1 MKKIKAFFVKILTA
15 IKNFFLMIWD
25 FLAKWLGKFFRT
37 KPMVAIGNVIM
48 FLPRKLDE
56 RLDNQQRKSMWGIIF
71 VIPLLIGFVYFFAIP
86 FVLSVVYSFSYVE
99 KFTDVKG
106 LTTIFVGWNNYVY
119 VFKDFSVS
127 IDYVAYS
134 FPELLL
140 KAFIEIITDLPVI
153 LIFSLIMAV
162 VLNSKFAGRTLVRA
176 IFFMPVIFNSQA
188 VDLAIESRTAMSA
201 IISQNTSKIFE
212 NMFSFKDFLMNANI
226 PVVFV
231 TFLGNA
237 SSKIYD
243 IISYS
248 GIQILIFLS
257 AIQSVPRHLYEAAKM
272 EGATQY
278 EMFWKITF
286 PMVSPML
293 LTPAVYTIVD
303 SYTRSSFIKAITKF
317 SDAKKST
324 THVAKGLTGK
334 ALETY
339 FQYNGVVYQQD
350 PDPITGEQIPITE
363 LNQLTN
369 YGIGAALSI
378 MYSIMVI
385 LIIAIV
391 LGILSKAVFYY
402 DN

>member
-1 MKKIKAFFVKILTA
+1 MKKIKQFFVNIFTA
-15 IKNFFLMIWD
+15 IGHFFLKIWD
-25 FLAKWLGKFFRT
+25 FITYWLRKFFNT
-37 KPMVAIGNVIM
+37 KPMRAIGNVIM
-48 FLPRKLDE
+48 FLPRKLDD
-56 RLDNQQRKSMWGIIF
+56 RLNNQQRKSMWGIIF
-71 VIPLLIGFVYFFAIP
+71 VIPLLIGFVYFFVIP
-86 FVLSVVYSFSYVE
+86 FVLTIVYSFSYVE
-99 KFTDVKG
+99 KFSNVPG

-119 VFKDFSVS
+119 VFKDFTVA
-127 IDYVAYS
+127 IDYVAYT
-134 FPELLL
+134 FPELLV
-140 KAFIEIITDLPVI
+140 KALIEIITDLPVI

-293 LTPAVYTIVD
+293 LTTAVYTIVD

-324 THVAKGLTGK
+324 THVATGLTGK
-334 ALETY
+334 ALDTY
-339 FQYNGVVYQQD
+339 FHYNGVVYQAD
-350 PDPITGEQIPITE
+350 PDPITGEPIPVTE
-363 LNQLTN
+363 INQLTN

>member
-1 MKKIKAFFVKILTA
+1 MKKIKEFFAKIFAA
-15 IKNFFLMIWD
+15 IGHFFLKIWD
-25 FLAKWLGKFFRT
+25 FIKYWLGKFFNT
-37 KPMVAIGNVIM
+37 KPMRAIGKVLL

-56 RLDNQQRKSMWGIIF
+56 RLNNQQRKSMWGIIF
-71 VIPLLIGFVYFFAIP
+71 IIPLVVGFVYFFIIP
-86 FVLSVVYSFSYVE
+86 FVLAIVYSFSYVD
-99 KFTDVKG
+99 KFTNVPG
-106 LTTIFVGWNNYVY
+106 LTTIFVGWNNYIY
-119 VFKDFSVS
+119 VFKDSTVA
-127 IDYVAYS
+127 IDYVAYT
-134 FPELLL
+134 FPELLV
-140 KAFIEIITDLPVI
+140 KALIEIITDLPVI

-162 VLNSKFAGRTLVRA
+162 VLNSKFTGRTLVRA

-201 IISQNTSKIFE
+201 IISQNTTKIFE

-293 LTPAVYTIVD
+293 LTTAVYTIVD

-317 SDAKKST
+317 SDSKKST
-324 THVAKGLTGK
+324 TYSAPGLTGSAYDK
-334 ALETY
+334 Y
-339 FQYNGVVYQQD
+339 IQYLSSSTDKDKLPEGNS
-350 PDPITGEQIPITE
+350 
-363 LNQLTN
+363 LAQLSN

-385 LIIAIV
+385 LIIAIG

>member
-1 MKKIKAFFVKILTA
+1 MKKIKQFFANIFTA
-15 IKNFFLMIWD
+15 IGHFFLKIWD
-25 FLAKWLGKFFRT
+25 FITYWLRKFFNT
-37 KPMVAIGNVIM
+37 KPMRAIGNVIM
-48 FLPRKLDE
+48 FLPRKLDD
-56 RLDNQQRKSMWGIIF
+56 RLNNQQRKSMWGIIF
-71 VIPLLIGFVYFFAIP
+71 VIPLLVGFVYFFIIP
-86 FVLSVVYSFSYVE
+86 FVLTIVYSFSYVE
-99 KFTDVKG
+99 KFSNVPG

-119 VFKDFSVS
+119 VFKDFTVA
-127 IDYVAYS
+127 IDYVAYT
-134 FPELLL
+134 FPELLV
-140 KAFIEIITDLPVI
+140 KALIEIITDLPVI

-293 LTPAVYTIVD
+293 LTTAVYTIVD

-324 THVAKGLTGK
+324 TYVATGLTGK
-334 ALETY
+334 ALDTY
-339 FQYNGVVYQQD
+339 FHYNGVVYQAD
-350 PDPITGEQIPITE
+350 PDPITGEPIPVTE
-363 LNQLTN
+363 INQLTN

>member
-1 MKKIKAFFVKILTA
+1 MKKIKAFFVKIFTA
-15 IKNFFLMIWD
+15 IGNFFLMIWD
-25 FLAKWLGKFFRT
+25 FIKKWLGKFFNT
-37 KPMVAIGNVIM
+37 KPMRAIGNVIM

-56 RLDNQQRKSMWGIIF
+56 RLNNNQRKSMWGIIF
-71 VIPLLIGFVYFFAIP
+71 IIPLLIGFVYFFIIP

-99 KFTDVKG
+99 KFSSVKG
-106 LTTIFVGWNNYVY
+106 LTTIYVGWNNYKY
-119 VFKDFSVS
+119 VFKDFSIA

-188 VDLAIESRTAMSA
+188 VDLAVSSRTAMSA

-237 SSKIYD
+237 SAKIYD
-243 IISYS
+243 IVSYS

-293 LTPAVYTIVD
+293 LTSAVYTIVD

-317 SDAKKST
+317 SDAKKSST
-324 THVAKGLTGK
+324 YVAKGLTGA
-334 ALETY
+334 ALEKY
-339 FQYNGVVYQQD
+339 YQYNGPVYVKD
-350 PDPITGEQIPITE
+350 PKSGNDVLATE
-363 LNQLTN
+363 IKQLSN

-378 MYSIMVI
+378 MYSLMVI

>member
-1 MKKIKAFFVKILTA
+1 MKKIKAFFVKIFTA
-15 IKNFFLMIWD
+15 IGNFLLMIWD
-25 FLAKWLGKFFRT
+25 FIKRILGKFFNT
-37 KPMVAIGNVIM
+37 KPMRAIGKVIM

-56 RLDNQQRKSMWGIIF
+56 RLNNNQRKSMWGIIF
-71 VIPLLIGFVYFFAIP
+71 VIPLLIGFVYFFIIP

-99 KFTDVKG
+99 KFSNVKG
-106 LTTIFVGWNNYVY
+106 LTTIFVGWNNYKY
-119 VFKDFSVS
+119 VFKDFSIA

-188 VDLAIESRTAMSA
+188 VDLAVSSRTAMSA

-243 IISYS
+243 IVSYS

-293 LTPAVYTIVD
+293 LTSAVYTIVD

-317 SDAKKST
+317 SDAKKSST
-324 THVAKGLTGK
+324 YSSTGLTGA
-334 ALETY
+334 ALAKY
-339 FQYNGVVYQQD
+339 NQYMEISGD
-350 PDPITGEQIPITE
+350 KLIEGDEFK
-363 LNQLTN
+363 QLTN

>member
-1 MKKIKAFFVKILTA
+1 MKKIKEFFVNKIFKP
-15 IKNFFLMIWD
+15 IGNFLLKIWD
-25 FLAKWLGKFFRT
+25 LITAGLSWFFNT
-37 KPMVAIGNVIM
+37 KPMKAIGKVLL
-48 FLPRKLDE
+48 FLPRKLDD
-56 RLDNQQRKSMWGIIF
+56 RLNNQQRKSMWGIIF
-71 VIPLLIGFVYFFAIP
+71 IIPLLIGFVYFFIIP
-86 FVLSVVYSFSYVE
+86 FVLAIVYSFSYVD
-99 KFTDVKG
+99 KFTNVPG
-106 LTTIFVGWNNYVY
+106 LTTIFVGWNNYIY
-119 VFKDFSVS
+119 VFKDFTVS
-127 IDYVAYS
+127 IDYVAYT
-134 FPELLL
+134 FPELLV
-140 KAFIEIITDLPVI
+140 KALIEIITDLPVI

-293 LTPAVYTIVD
+293 LTTAVYTIVD

-324 THVAKGLTGK
+324 TYSAPGLTGSAFAK
-334 ALETY
+334 YKQYMSQSLNEEDLEKI
-339 FQYNGVVYQQD
+339 VEPVAS
-350 PDPITGEQIPITE
+350 
-363 LNQLTN
+363 LSN

>member
-1 MKKIKAFFVKILTA
+1 
-15 IKNFFLMIWD
+15 
-25 FLAKWLGKFFRT
+25 
-37 KPMVAIGNVIM
+37 
-48 FLPRKLDE
+48 
-56 RLDNQQRKSMWGIIF
+56 
-71 VIPLLIGFVYFFAIP
+71 
-86 FVLSVVYSFSYVE
+86 
-99 KFTDVKG
+99 
-106 LTTIFVGWNNYVY
+106 
-119 VFKDFSVS
+119 
-127 IDYVAYS
+127 
-134 FPELLL
+134 
-140 KAFIEIITDLPVI
+140 
-153 LIFSLIMAV
+153 
-162 VLNSKFAGRTLVRA
+162 
-176 IFFMPVIFNSQA
+176 
-188 VDLAIESRTAMSA
+188 
-201 IISQNTSKIFE
+201 
-212 NMFSFKDFLMNANI
+212 MNANI

-243 IISYS
+243 IVSYS

-293 LTPAVYTIVD
+293 LTSAVYTIVD

-317 SDAKKST
+317 SDAKKSST
-324 THVAKGLTGK
+324 YSSTGLTGA
-334 ALETY
+334 ALAKY
-339 FQYNGVVYQQD
+339 NQYMEISGD
-350 PDPITGEQIPITE
+350 KLIEGDEFK
-363 LNQLTN
+363 QLTN

>member
-1 MKKIKAFFVKILTA
+1 MKA
-15 IKNFFLMIWD
+15 IKEFFNNIFKAIGSFFLMIWE
-25 FLAKWLGKFFRT
+25 FICKWVGKFFQT
-37 KPMVAIGNVIM
+37 KPMQAVGNVLLY
-48 FLPRKLDE
+48 LPRKVDE
-56 RLDNQQRKSMWGIIF
+56 RLNNQQRKSAWGIIF
-71 VIPLLIGFVYFFAIP
+71 VIPLVIGFIYFFAIP
-86 FVLSVVYSFSYVE
+86 FVLAVVYSFSYVE
-99 KFTDVKG
+99 KFTGVTG
-106 LTTIFVGWNNYVY
+106 LTTINVGINNYLY
-119 VFKDFSVS
+119 VFKDFSIS
-127 IDYVAYS
+127 INYEAFT
-134 FPELLL
+134 FPELLV
-140 KAFIEIITDLPVI
+140 KALVEIITDLPVI

-162 VLNSKFAGRTLVRA
+162 VLNSKFTGRTLVRA

-188 VDLAIESRTAMSA
+188 VDLAVESRTAMSA
-201 IISQNTSKIFE
+201 IINQNTNKIFE

-226 PVVFV
+226 PIVFV

-257 AIQSVPRHLYEAAKM
+257 AIQSVPRNLYEAAKM

-293 LTPAVYTIVD
+293 LTTAVYTIVD
-303 SYTRSSFIKAITKF
+303 SYTRSSFIKAITKY
-317 SDAKKST
+317 SDAKKSST
-324 THVAKGLTGK
+324 KAAPGLTGA
-334 ALETY
+334 ALEKY
-339 FQYNGVVYQQD
+339 KQYLAVSNSLD
-350 PDPITGEQIPITE
+350 DKTAELTE
-363 LNQLTN
+363 LQSLSN

>member
-1 MKKIKAFFVKILTA
+1 MKKIKAFFAKIF
-15 IKNFFLMIWD
+15 KPVGNFFLMIWD
-25 FLAKWLGKFFRT
+25 YIKRGLSAFFNT
-37 KPMVAIGNVIM
+37 KPMRAIGNVLM
-48 FLPRKLDE
+48 FLPRKLDA
-56 RLDNQQRKSMWGIIF
+56 RLNNKQRKSMWGVIF
-71 VIPLLIGFVYFFAIP
+71 VIPLLIGFVYFFLIP
-86 FVLSVVYSFSYVE
+86 FVLSVIYSFSYVE
-99 KFTDVKG
+99 KFSNVKG
-106 LTTIFVGWNNYVY
+106 LTTIFVGVNNYVY

-188 VDLAIESRTAMSA
+188 VDLAVESRTAMSA

-212 NMFSFKDFLMNANI
+212 NMFSFRDFLMNANI

-231 TFLGNA
+231 SFLGNA
-237 SSKIYD
+237 STKIYD

-293 LTPAVYTIVD
+293 LTSAVYTIVD

-317 SDAKKST
+317 SDAKKSST
-324 THVAKGLTGK
+324 YSSTGLTGA
-334 ALETY
+334 ALAKY
-339 FQYNGVVYQQD
+339 NQYLAISGD
-350 PDPITGEQIPITE
+350 APFEGEE
-363 LNQLTN
+363 LKQLTN

>member
-1 MKKIKAFFVKILTA
+1 MKKIKAFFGKIFTA

-25 FLAKWLGKFFRT
+25 FITKWLGKFFGS
-37 KPMVAIGNVIM
+37 KPMQAIGNVLLFI
-48 FLPRKLDE
+48 PRKIDE
-56 RLDNQQRKSMWGIIF
+56 RLNNQQRKSMWGIIF
-71 VIPLLIGFVYFFAIP
+71 VIPLLIGFTYFFLIP
-86 FVLSVVYSFSYVE
+86 FILSVVYSFSYVE
-99 KFTDVKG
+99 KFTSVKG

-119 VFKDFSVS
+119 VFKDFSVA
-127 IDYVAYS
+127 IDYVAYT

-188 VDLAIESRTAMSA
+188 VDLAVQSRTAMSA

-231 TFLGNA
+231 NFLGNA

-293 LTPAVYTIVD
+293 LTTAVYTIVD

-324 THVAKGLTGK
+324 TSGSHGLTGA
-334 ALETY
+334 ALEKY
-339 FQYNGVVYQQD
+339 VQYS
-350 PDPITGEQIPITE
+350 GEVLDGKTE